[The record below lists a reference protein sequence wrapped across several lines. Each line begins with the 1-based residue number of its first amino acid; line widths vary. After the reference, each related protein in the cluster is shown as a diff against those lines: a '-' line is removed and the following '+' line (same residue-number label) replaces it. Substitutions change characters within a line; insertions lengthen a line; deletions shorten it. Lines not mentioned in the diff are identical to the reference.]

1 MDNTSGFYK
10 NEDGLLL
17 FGPNGV
23 SGPLFDL
30 HQANRTEYTY
40 PVAGWSWFDTEE
52 EARTFFGLPAKIDTD
67 QS

>member
-10 NEDGLLL
+10 NEDSLLL

-30 HQANRTEYTY
+30 NPSAHAEYTY
-40 PVAGWSWFDTEE
+40 PVAGWYWFDTEE
-52 EARTFFGLPAKIDTD
+52 EARLFFGLPVEKEV
-67 QS
+67 